1 MHTHIKLLTKKY
13 IIDYLNAL
21 CFGETLTWDGVDQ
34 YNSMVLLSS
43 EDDADVHTEQR
54 GALFVHKKFPM
65 ALRLLV
71 TAVEGL
77 QQKICYRITGIEEK
91 ISIDDPR
98 KIVYPTDFLT
108 VDYSVSDLNLGI
120 QDVSS
125 YSFCSNVKKDEASMF
140 KLLSFII
147 DSAFVV
153 KDDFKVY
160 KNLLNEH
167 LSYPPLSDDIH
178 YSPLFGV

>member
-1 MHTHIKLLTKKY
+1 MHSHIKLLTKKY
-13 IIDYLNAL
+13 LIDYLNAL
-21 CFGETLTWDGVDQ
+21 CFGETLTWDGVDS

-43 EDDADVHTEQR
+43 EDDNGTHTEQR

-71 TAVEGL
+71 TAVESSK
-77 QQKICYRITGIEEK
+77 QQICYRLTGIEDK
-91 ISIDDPR
+91 ISIDDP
-98 KIVYPTDFLT
+98 KKVVHPNEYLT
-108 VDYSVSDLNLGI
+108 LDYSIADLNLGI
-120 QDVSS
+120 HDVSS
-125 YSFCSNVKKDEASMF
+125 YSFCSNVKKSDNSMF
-140 KLLSFII
+140 KLLSFVI

-160 KNLLNEH
+160 ESLLNES